1 MEASVAASEPM
12 ASGGGS
18 SSPDSNDQYLSVDRL
33 KRQYY
38 DYLGAKTAEIEEA
51 RQSRHYYHG
60 DQWTEQE
67 IAVLQRRKQPV
78 VTSNRI
84 ERKINAVVGIVEKL
98 RQDPKA
104 YARTPQH
111 EQGADVAT
119 AVMRY
124 ALDTNDWKSKSTRNA
139 RLGAINGIAGVE
151 FDLEIGD
158 QGDPDLG
165 IHIVYADTFFYD
177 PRSFDEGFTD
187 ARYMGIAKWIDVDQ
201 AKELIPSKASEIDDL
216 MEAGSDITSSADQ
229 DRERVW
235 VNTSLKRLRLV
246 DHWYICKGKWCWTLY
261 IGNTVM
267 MQGISPFHDEKGKTF
282 PRFLMFSANVDHDG
296 DRYGFIRNLK
306 SSQDEINMRRSK
318 ALHLLNTRRLII
330 EKGAVDDIE
339 VTRREAA
346 KSDGIIEK
354 NPGLELEF
362 DDVSKVNDMKGQ
374 LEMLQEAKTEI
385 ENFGPNPALIG
396 QGLEDSS
403 GRAIALLQQAG
414 MAELGPYLSS
424 FKNWKIRVYRCIWN
438 IITEHWK
445 AERWIRVT
453 DDQNVAQFFQINKL
467 EVDQYGRPAIVN
479 AIGSMDVDFIIDE
492 GQDAI
497 NMQADAFGVLQS
509 LGPQFA
515 QQFPEIAIELSPI
528 EQVIKTKMLKKIQ
541 AAQQAP
547 PRPDPSVMAAQQKA
561 QLDAQVA
568 TDKAQREAAQAQ
580 QASQQKQAEFA
591 MEQQRLAEKAAFD
604 RKQASD
610 QAEFDWHLEASKSQR
625 QMELE
630 EYKATQQIRLKQAE
644 TAANLQ
650 MSRES
655 NAVDAE
661 AKQQDQELR
670 HADMRERS
678 AQKQE
683 QDRQKPEPEAS
694 AVMKKVVALL
704 EQASKPKKVIRDNAG
719 RLVGVE

>member
-1 MEASVAASEPM
+1 MQPALSPPEVT
-12 ASGGGS
+12 ASGSVTVAG
-18 SSPDSNDQYLSVDRL
+18 DDQNTYLSVAKL
-33 KRQYY
+33 KKQYY

-60 DQWTEQE
+60 DQWTEAE

-84 ERKINAVVGIVEKL
+84 ERKINAVVGIIEKL
-98 RQDPKA
+98 KQDPKA

-124 ALDTNDWKSKSTRNA
+124 CLDTNDWNSKSTRNA
-139 RLGAINGIAGVE
+139 RLGAIDGLAGVE
-151 FDLEIGD
+151 FDLETGD
-158 QGDPDLG
+158 HGDPDLG

-201 AKELIPSKASEIDDL
+201 AKELIPSKAAEIDDL
-216 MEAGSDITSSADQ
+216 MEEGSDITSSADQ

-246 DHWYICKGKWCWTLY
+246 DHWYIHKGQWCWTLY
-261 IGNTVM
+261 IGSVVM

-296 DRYGFIRNLK
+296 DRYGFIRNLR
-306 SSQDEINMRRSK
+306 SAQDEINMRRSK
-318 ALHLLNTRRLII
+318 ALWKLNARGII
-330 EKGAVDDIE
+330 AEKGAVDDIE
-339 VTRREAA
+339 VARREAA
-346 KSDGIIEK
+346 KADMFLEK

-362 DDVSKVNDMKGQ
+362 DDSAKYSDFKGQ
-374 LEMLQEAKTEI
+374 LEMLQEAKGEI

-414 MAELGPYLSS
+414 MAELGPYLSAY
-424 FKNWKIRVYRCIWN
+424 KNWKIRVYRCIWN

-445 AERWIRVT
+445 SELWIRVT
-453 DDQNVAQFFQINKL
+453 DDEQIAQFFQINKL
-467 EVDQYGRPAIVN
+467 DVDQYGRPAIVN

-492 GQDAI
+492 GPDSI
-497 NMQADAFGVLQS
+497 NMQADAAMTLQN

-528 EQVIKTKMLKKIQ
+528 ENRVKTKMLKKIE

-547 PRPDPSVMAAQQKA
+547 PKPDPAVIAAQQKA

-568 TDKAQREAAQAQ
+568 QQDAQR
-580 QASQQKQAEFA
+580 KQAEFVA
-591 MEQQRLAEKAAFD
+591 EQERETQRAAFA
-604 RKQASD
+604 RQQAGE
-610 QAEFDWHLEASKSQR
+610 QAAFDWHLQEQKSVNEA
-625 QMELE
+625 ELKRRE
-630 EYKATQQIRLKQAE
+630 
-644 TAANLQ
+644 AANQ
-650 MSRES
+650 IEIERIKAAAGIEAMREK
-655 NAVDAE
+655 AEVDAE
-661 AKQQDQELR
+661 IARTKAAQQP
-670 HADMRERS
+670 AT
-678 AQKQE
+678 
-683 QDRQKPEPEAS
+683 AS
-694 AVMKKVVALL
+694 
-704 EQASKPKKVIRDNAG
+704 
-719 RLVGVE
+719 